1 MTGSLPARLGALAF
15 ATGLL
20 APATG
25 WTAEGEPFY
34 ASKQITFIV
43 GTGAG
48 GGNDVYARV
57 LAQFLPRHIPGMP
70 SMVVQNMPGSEGV
83 TAAGYMYNIA
93 VKDGTVVATTPA
105 STLLAE
111 ALNPAQ
117 VHFESRKFGWVGT
130 IATTTDL
137 LAVFKS
143 SGIETLDDAK
153 RREVVIGATG
163 QYSLSAMEP
172 AIANALLGTKFRII
186 KGYSG
191 GEGFNLAMDRHEIEG
206 RTNQWASWK
215 VLRPDWIRND
225 QLSYLLQYGPKDPG
239 IPGKVPTLD
248 ELVTTPGDKAI
259 AALLE
264 VTQYVGRS
272 VFTPPG
278 LPPDRLAVLQ
288 KAFDETMADPAF
300 IAKMRELK
308 LELYPRKASET
319 LTSLTRAMTNRD
331 GVVRDMKA
339 KLNLD

>member
-1 MTGSLPARLGALAF
+1 
-15 ATGLL
+15 
-20 APATG
+20 
-25 WTAEGEPFY
+25 
-34 ASKQITFIV
+34 
-43 GTGAG
+43 
-48 GGNDVYARV
+48 
-57 LAQFLPRHIPGMP
+57 
-70 SMVVQNMPGSEGV
+70 
-83 TAAGYMYNIA
+83 
-93 VKDGTVVATTPA
+93 
-105 STLLAE
+105 
-111 ALNPAQ
+111 
-117 VHFESRKFGWVGT
+117 
-130 IATTTDL
+130 
-137 LAVFKS
+137 KS

-191 GEGFNLAMDRHEIEG
+191 GDAFNLAMDRHEIEG

-215 VLRPDWIRND
+215 VLRPDWIRDN

-288 KAFDETMADPAF
+288 KAFDETMADPSL
-300 IAKMRELK
+300 IAKMSELK